1 MIELIAENLT
11 LAYGHN
17 VVMKDLSFQ
26 VTPGEMVGLI
36 GPNGSGKSTIIKALS
51 NVIRPYSGR
60 VLIDGRDV
68 ARIPRGELAR
78 LMGVVPQMSLL
89 PSAFTAFEI
98 VLMGRNPH
106 LGLLQYEGEKD
117 MTITWDAMGKTRTQ
131 SLAERRISE
140 LSGGEIQR
148 VVIARILAQE
158 PKSILLDEPTSNLDI
173 SHQVEILDLIK
184 RLCRE
189 NNLAVLLSLHD
200 LNLASQYCD
209 RLILINNTRVYAQGT
224 PVEVINSENI
234 RKVYGAGGRVYTH
247 PVNGLPIVLLKA
259 GDSLNTGSGDITN
272 IQALE
277 SGGETD
283 VSI

>member
-1 MIELIAENLT
+1 MIKLEAENLT

-17 VVMKDLSFQ
+17 VVIKDLSFQ
-26 VTPGEMVGLI
+26 VMPGEMVGLI

-51 NVIRPYSGR
+51 NVIRPDSGR
-60 VLIDGRDV
+60 VFIDGRDI
-68 ARIPRGELAR
+68 ARIPRTELAR

-89 PSAFTAFEI
+89 PGAFTAFEI

-117 MTITWDAMGKTRTQ
+117 MAITWDAMGKTATQ
-131 SLAERRISE
+131 SLAERRIGE

-184 RLCRE
+184 KLCRE
-189 NNLAVLLSLHD
+189 NNLTVLVSLHD

-209 RLILINNTRVYAQGT
+209 RLILINDTRVHARGT
-224 PVEVINSENI
+224 PAEVINSENI
-234 RKVYGAGGRVYTH
+234 REVYGTEGCVYTH

-259 GDSLNTGSGDITN
+259 GNSLNDRLPDEGMD
-272 IQALE
+272 
-277 SGGETD
+277 
-283 VSI
+283 

>member
-1 MIELIAENLT
+1 MIKLEAENLT
-11 LAYGHN
+11 LAYGNN
-17 VVMKDLSFQ
+17 VVIKELSFH
-26 VTPGEMVGLI
+26 VKPGEMVGLI

-51 NVIRPYSGR
+51 NVIRPDSGR
-60 VLIDGRDV
+60 VFIDGRDI
-68 ARIPRGELAR
+68 ARIPRAELAR
-78 LMGVVPQMSLL
+78 LLGVVPQMSLL
-89 PSAFTAFEI
+89 PGAFTAFEI

-117 MTITWDAMGKTRTQ
+117 MNITWDAMEKTATQ
-131 SLAERRISE
+131 SLAERRIGE

-148 VVIARILAQE
+148 VVIARVLAQE

-189 NNLAVLLSLHD
+189 NDLAVLVSLHD

-224 PVEVINSENI
+224 PVEVINSDNI
-234 RKVYGAGGRVYTH
+234 REVYGAEGCVYAH
-247 PVNGLPIVLLKA
+247 PVNGLPTVLLKA
-259 GDSLNTGSGDITN
+259 GNILNDR
-272 IQALE
+272 LP
-277 SGGETD
+277 D
-283 VSI
+283 KK